1 MSNATTTDR
10 VVSQELLD
18 FYNENGFVL
27 VPDLLTPEEVER
39 FGKAVTEGVMHR
51 TREHSI
57 PMEERNNYQK
67 SFLQCMNLWEDRP
80 DVAPLTFHPKVAR
93 AAAELMQVAACRVW
107 HDQALIKEAHGR
119 KTDAHQDH
127 PYWPIKETNSVTAW
141 IPFVQSTLENGALGY
156 VPGSH
161 SVGLRKFV
169 NIFFGEPQDILAEP
183 EIADVEP
190 VFLSVPPG
198 SVAFHHGLTVHLA
211 GANNTDVNRSV
222 HTIIFFPDG
231 STRGYP
237 FPHFSVD
244 RGNIQVGEPI
254 NSDATPIAWPRPADQ
269 PIPPLPKESF
279 TVEQIVANK
288 GAVPERS

>member
-1 MSNATTTDR
+1 MPNATTTRIITDEQLEQYKR
-10 VVSQELLD
+10 D
-18 FYNENGFVL
+18 GFIMI
-27 VPDLLTPEEVER
+27 DGLLTPEEVER
-39 FGKAVTEGVMHR
+39 YGKAVTAGVKER
-51 TREHSI
+51 TREHTI
-57 PMEERNNYQK
+57 PLEERTNYQK

-80 DVAPLTFHPKVAR
+80 DVAPLTFHPKISQV
-93 AAAELMQVAACRVW
+93 AAELMEADACRVW

-127 PYWPIKETNSVTAW
+127 PYWPMLETDSITAW
-141 IPFVQSTLENGALGY
+141 IPFVQSTLANGALGY

-161 SVGLRKFV
+161 TIGMRKFV

-183 EIADVEP
+183 EIANTPP
-190 VFLSVPPG
+190 VFVEVPPG

-211 GANNTDVNRSV
+211 GENTTDIDRSV
-222 HTIIFFPDG
+222 HTVIYFADG
-231 STRGYP
+231 NTRGYP

-288 GAVPERS
+288 GAVPQRG